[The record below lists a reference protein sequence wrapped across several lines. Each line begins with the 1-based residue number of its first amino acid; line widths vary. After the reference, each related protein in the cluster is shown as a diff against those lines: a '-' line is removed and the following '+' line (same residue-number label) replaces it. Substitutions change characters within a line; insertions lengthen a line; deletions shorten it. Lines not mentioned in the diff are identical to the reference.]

1 MKYVVLGLAMSLFAA
16 TAAAQK
22 PCEELGAEI
31 SAKLEAKGVK
41 GYSLQLVP
49 SAQVKEDQ
57 RVVGS
62 CNSGATKLVYRR
74 S

>member
-1 MKYVVLGLAMSLFAA
+1 MKHVVLGLAVSLSTA

-41 GYSLQLVP
+41 GYTLKLVP
-49 SAQVKEDQ
+49 ATEVKDQ
-57 RVVGS
+57 TVVGS
-62 CNSGATKLVYRR
+62 CANGATKLVYRR
-74 S
+74 L